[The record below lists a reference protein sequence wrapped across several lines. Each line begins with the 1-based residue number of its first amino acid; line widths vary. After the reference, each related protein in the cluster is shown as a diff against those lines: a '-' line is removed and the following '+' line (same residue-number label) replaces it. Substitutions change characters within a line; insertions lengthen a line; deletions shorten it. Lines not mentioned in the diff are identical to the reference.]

1 LSIHQNKNDNDND
14 NELLDKALS
23 IFMRE
28 SKTSLLNFLSK
39 LISNGEAEE
48 IAQEAYLKLYLLV
61 KDKPNNHNYVDL
73 LQSLR
78 PMLTVIAKNLA
89 LSALRHK
96 KVEGKYAESQLIL
109 HSQFAASG
117 FRNKHNAEYQVIAD
131 DENLQLIAAINRL
144 PPICRQVFIQR
155 KLHAKSHQK
164 IADML
169 NISTKTV
176 ENHLTKGLV
185 LCRKYMLEQSSSYQ
199 GKHAMPPKRMSKAA
213 H

>member
-1 LSIHQNKNDNDND
+1 MSIHQNKNDNK
-14 NELLDKALS
+14 LLDEALS

-96 KVEGKYAESQLIL
+96 KVEGKYAESQLTL
-109 HSQFAASG
+109 HSQVATTG
-117 FRNKHNAEYQVIAD
+117 FRNEHNTEYQVIAD

-144 PPICRQVFIQR
+144 PPICRQVFVQR
-155 KLHAKSHQK
+155 KLHAKSHQQ

-199 GKHAMPPKRMSKAA
+199 GKHAMTPKRMSKAA